1 MGRWVRPEDA
11 GEMAAEEQQSLRNSS
26 VVEFSISTQVLGP
39 PLFALTLT
47 PREVRTVKDSGKCL
61 HPGSKKS
68 SGSCWVQMKWIVS
81 AERSLL

>member
-1 MGRWVRPEDA
+1 
-11 GEMAAEEQQSLRNSS
+11 MAAEEQQSLRNSS

-47 PREVRTVKDSGKCL
+47 PREVRTVKDTAAKCL